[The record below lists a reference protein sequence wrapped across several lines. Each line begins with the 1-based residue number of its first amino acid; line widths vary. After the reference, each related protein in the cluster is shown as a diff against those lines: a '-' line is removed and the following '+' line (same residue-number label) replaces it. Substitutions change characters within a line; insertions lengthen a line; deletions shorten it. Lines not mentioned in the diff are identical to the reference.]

1 MLIDYVI
8 IPLLIMLARIA
19 DVSIGTLRIIML
31 SKNKK
36 VIPPILGFFEVLIW
50 IVAISR
56 IMQDLDNYVT
66 YVAYAGGFAIGN
78 YIGIKIEEKLAMG
91 VMIVRVVT
99 SKPGCEL
106 IARLRA
112 ANYGVTTVDAR
123 GGREDVNIIYTIIH
137 RSELKRVVEIIKK
150 YNPKAFYSVE
160 DVRFVNESTFPSRL
174 SMLGKTPD
182 GLKFKR
188 WRKEK

>member
-1 MLIDYVI
+1 MELIFLSSPMLIDYVI

-123 GGREDVNIIYTIIH
+123 GGQGGCQHY
-137 RSELKRVVEIIKK
+137 L
-150 YNPKAFYSVE
+150 YYYSP
-160 DVRFVNESTFPSRL
+160 F
-174 SMLGKTPD
+174 GA
-182 GLKFKR
+182 
-188 WRKEK
+188 EKSC